1 MARPRSIPDRRKK
14 TATIPET
21 AETPEELLEVTQ
33 ETAETPERP
42 AVERFCCMDCGRIL
56 LPKSDKFTVKD
67 RKNNVAVVC
76 EICAQKKTIRLMV
89 PYISYDAMRF
99 LNIGKEWI

>member
-1 MARPRSIPDRRKK
+1 MGRGRPKK
-14 TATIPET
+14 DTPVTLET
-21 AETPEELLEVTQ
+21 AETPEDLLEVTL

-42 AVERFCCMDCGRIL
+42 AVERFCCMDCGRIF

-76 EICAQKKTIRLMV
+76 AICAQKKTIRLMV

>member
-1 MARPRSIPDRRKK
+1 MGRGRPKK
-14 TATIPET
+14 ENPVT
-21 AETPEELLEVTQ
+21 EVTKVTQ
-33 ETAETPERP
+33 PVTLETAETPERP
-42 AVERFCCMDCGRIL
+42 AVERFCCMDCGRIF

-76 EICAQKKTIRLMV
+76 AICAQKKTIRLMV

>member
-42 AVERFCCMDCGRIL
+42 AVERFCCMDCGRIF

-76 EICAQKKTIRLMV
+76 AICAQKKTIRLMV